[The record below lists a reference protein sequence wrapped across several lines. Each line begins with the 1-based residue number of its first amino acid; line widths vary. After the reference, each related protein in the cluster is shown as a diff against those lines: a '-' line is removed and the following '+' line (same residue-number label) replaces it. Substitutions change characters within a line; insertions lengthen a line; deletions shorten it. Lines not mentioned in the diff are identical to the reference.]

1 MKPLFTKKYLSLYYE
16 TEMKNNNLCKIFFLF
31 IFIIFLFIYR
41 FINAETKSFNKN
53 KFSKKIFEKI
63 ILNVPFTAQ
72 APYGNWKDSRFQDG
86 CEEASVLMAMYWVN
100 NKILS
105 KKTASKLIKDISAYQ
120 KNKYGNYYDTSSAD
134 TVKRIFKEYF
144 KYHNVKLKTNITTKD
159 IIKELRK
166 RNLIL
171 VPVNGRKLNNI
182 YYTPPGPER
191 HMLVI
196 KGWNAKTQN
205 FITNDSGTRRGFNYK
220 YSKNVLFR
228 AIRDYK
234 TGYHE
239 KIDKIQKV
247 MIVVSKNSKILK
259 ER

>member
-1 MKPLFTKKYLSLYYE
+1 
-16 TEMKNNNLCKIFFLF
+16 MKNNTLCKIFFLF
-31 IFIIFLFIYR
+31 ISIIFLFVYK
-41 FINAETKSFNKN
+41 FINVEAKSFNKN
-53 KFSKKIFEKI
+53 KFGKKEFEKI
-63 ILNVPFTAQ
+63 ILNVPFTSQ
-72 APYGNWKDSRFQDG
+72 APHGNWNDSIFQDG
-86 CEEASVLMAMYWVN
+86 CEEASVLMAMYWIN
-100 NKILS
+100 NRKLS
-105 KKTASKLIKDISAYQ
+105 KKTASKLIKDISVYQ

-134 TVKRIFKEYF
+134 TIRRIFKGYF
-144 KYHNVKLKTNITTKD
+144 NYHNVKLKTNITIKD
-159 IIKELRK
+159 IINELRK
-166 RNLIL
+166 KNLIL

-196 KGWNAKTQN
+196 KGWNEKNQN

-220 YSKNVLFR
+220 YSKNILFG

-239 KIDKIQKV
+239 KINKIQKV

-259 ER
+259 ERR